1 MPDPF
6 DIALDRDQACRS
18 SLHPG
23 PQLHRNIP
31 SIAVTPREASVQ
43 HAKGVCDE
51 TDIIDGKRGFSADDR
66 VADRARNI

>member
-18 SLHPG
+18 SLHSRPR
-23 PQLHRNIP
+23 LHRNIP

-51 TDIIDGKRGFSADDR
+51 TDIIDGKPGDGADGR
-66 VADRARNI
+66 VADRDRND